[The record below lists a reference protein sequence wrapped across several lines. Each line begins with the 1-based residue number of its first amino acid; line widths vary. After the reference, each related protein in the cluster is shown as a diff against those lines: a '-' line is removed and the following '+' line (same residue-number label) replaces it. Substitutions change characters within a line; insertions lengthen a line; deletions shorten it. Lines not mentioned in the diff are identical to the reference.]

1 MKNMPD
7 DNSIDTA
14 LLGAQLTATLE
25 ANGIDAMFQKLEDS
39 LRDSRRWHS
48 LFDARL
54 LRARATLG
62 LPLIGPVTDA
72 DKKTKQKLD
81 EETIAACREVGWKLL
96 DEGQIASGWMYLRA
110 AVETHEVVDKLSQM
124 ASDLLEQEENVNS
137 DEEYQPLQEIIQLAL
152 WENLDPALGIR
163 VMLAVQGTCNAVTAY
178 EQSVSG
184 LPPAQQEPVAKIM
197 VEHLHNEVFEN
208 LASDLIERGLVST
221 NHVDKIKNRKGTLVD
236 LLGAVGDLLDEESIH
251 VDASHLQAV
260 LRFARICTDIA
271 DIQRAHALAC
281 YACRLPKEFRYPGD
295 SPFTDFGNSSRL
307 FFSAQLGEETDQ
319 AISFFKQEA
328 EQANEYDAP
337 AAWDVL
343 AVLAARI
350 NRPDDALSAILARP
364 AETDPSQNSQLAA
377 TLPPLVE
384 LSHKACGGE
393 KLRAACIERDDLIT
407 YAASLVRDRA
417 P

>member
-1 MKNMPD
+1 MPD
-7 DNSIDTA
+7 DQSLDTA
-14 LLGAQLTATLE
+14 SLATKLTATLE

-39 LRDSRRWHS
+39 LRSSCRWHS
-48 LFDARL
+48 LFDAHL

-62 LPLIGPVTDA
+62 LPLVGPVTNA
-72 DKKTKQKLD
+72 DKATKQKLD
-81 EETIAACREVGWKLL
+81 EETIAACREVGWQLL
-96 DEGQIASGWMYLRA
+96 GEGQIASGWMYLRA

-124 ASDLLEQEENVNS
+124 ASQLIEQEENVNS

-178 EQSVSG
+178 EQSVAG
-184 LPPAQQEPVAKIM
+184 LPPAQQEPVARIM
-197 VEHLHNEVFEN
+197 IEHLHEEVFEN
-208 LASDLIERGLVST
+208 LARDLIERALIST
-221 NHVDKIKNRKGTLVD
+221 NQVDDIKNHKGTLID
-236 LLGAVGDLLDEESIH
+236 LLGTVGDLLDEESIH

-260 LRFARICTDIA
+260 LRFARICTDTA
-271 DIQRAHALAC
+271 DIQQAHALAC

-295 SPFTDFGNSSRL
+295 APFTDFENSSRL
-307 FFSAQLGEETDQ
+307 FYSAQLGEEADQ

-328 EQANEYDAP
+328 EHANEYDAP

-364 AETDPSQNSQLAA
+364 AETGPSQNSPLAA

-384 LSHKACGGE
+384 LSHQAGGGE
-393 KLRAACIERDDLIT
+393 KLRAACIERNDLIT
-407 YAASLVRDRA
+407 YAASLVRDSA

>member
-393 KLRAACIERDDLIT
+393 KLRAACIERDDPIT

>member
-14 LLGAQLTATLE
+14 LLAAQLTETLE

-39 LRDSRRWHS
+39 LRHSRRWHS
-48 LFDARL
+48 LFDAHL

-72 DKKTKQKLD
+72 DKAIKKKLD
-81 EETIAACREVGWKLL
+81 EETIAACKEVGWQLL
-96 DEGQIASGWMYLRA
+96 SEGQIASGWMYLRA
-110 AVETHEVVDKLSQM
+110 AVETHEVVEKLNQM
-124 ASDLLEQEENVNS
+124 ATQLLEEEESANG

-221 NHVDKIKNRKGTLVD
+221 NQVDEIKDRKGTLVD
-236 LLGAVGDLLDEESIH
+236 LLGAASDLLDEESIH

-260 LRFARICTDIA
+260 LRFARICTDST
-271 DIQRAHALAC
+271 DIQQAYALAC

-295 SPFTDFGNSSRL
+295 TPFTDFGESSRL
-307 FFSAQLGEETDQ
+307 FYSAQLGKDTDQ

-328 EQANEYDAP
+328 EQANEYEAP

-343 AVLAARI
+343 AVLASRI
-350 NRPDDALSAILARP
+350 NRPDEALNAILARP
-364 AETDPSQNSQLAA
+364 AETGPSQNSPLAA

-384 LSHKACGGE
+384 LSHNAVGGE
-393 KLRAACIERDDLIT
+393 KLRAACLKRDDLIT
-407 YAASLVRDRA
+407 FAASLARDST

>member
-1 MKNMPD
+1 MPD

-14 LLGAQLTATLE
+14 SLATELTTTLE

-39 LRDSRRWHS
+39 LRYSRRWHG
-48 LFDARL
+48 LFDAHL

-62 LPLIGPVTDA
+62 LPLVGPVTDA
-72 DKKTKQKLD
+72 DKATTQKLD
-81 EETIAACREVGWKLL
+81 EETIAACREVGWQLL
-96 DEGQIASGWMYLRA
+96 GEGQIASGWMYLRA

-124 ASDLLEQEENVNS
+124 ASQLLEQEENVNR

-178 EQSVSG
+178 EQSVAG
-184 LPPAQQEPVAKIM
+184 LPSAQQEPVAKIM
-197 VEHLHNEVFEN
+197 VKHLHEEVFEN
-208 LASDLIERGLVST
+208 LARDLTERALIST
-221 NHVDKIKNRKGTLVD
+221 NQVDNIKNRKGTLVE
-236 LLGAVGDLLDEESIH
+236 LLGTVGDPLDEESIH

-260 LRFARICTDIA
+260 LRFARICNDTA
-271 DIQRAHALAC
+271 DIQRAHDLAC

-295 SPFTDFGNSSRL
+295 VPFTDFGNSSRL
-307 FFSAQLGEETDQ
+307 FYSAQLGEEADQ

-350 NRPDDALSAILARP
+350 NRPDDALGAILARP
-364 AETDPSQNSQLAA
+364 AETGPSQNSPLAA

-384 LSHKACGGE
+384 LSHKAGGGE

-407 YAASLVRDRA
+407 YAASLVRDSA